1 MLFKLQQWLMSSGH
15 FSKIYT
21 FLDLFMY
28 LFIHP
33 SCIFP
38 RFSLQSKSPTLFL
51 TKTCPFPHFLS
62 FLLSFPFP
70 VSLSLG
76 VKHEKSRTFCFLH
89 NGSFV
94 FSEPKTKAS
103 SNVLLFYVTTE
114 VAVTC
119 WLLMNKYIY
128 LASKPAYTVNNEH
141 MLTITLNVLDI
152 L

>member
-1 MLFKLQQWLMSSGH
+1 M
-15 FSKIYT
+15 
-21 FLDLFMY
+21 
-28 LFIHP
+28 
-33 SCIFP
+33 FP
-38 RFSLQSKSPTLFL
+38 RFSVQSKLPRFFFDPNLPLYSFSLFPL
-51 TKTCPFPHFLS
+51 
-62 FLLSFPFP
+62 
-70 VSLSLG
+70 SLSLFLFSSLSLS
-76 VKHEKSRTFCFLH
+76 VKHEEARTFCFLH

-94 FSEPKTKAS
+94 LSEPKTKAG

-128 LASKPAYTVNNEH
+128 LASKPAYTVNNEQ

>member
-1 MLFKLQQWLMSSGH
+1 MLFMLQQWLMSLDP
-15 FSKIYT
+15 FSE
-21 FLDLFMY
+21 DLYFH
-28 LFIHP
+28 LFIYF

-38 RFSLQSKSPTLFL
+38 RFSIPSKLSRFFLTRSFSPHSSPLLFL
-51 TKTCPFPHFLS
+51 CMYLS
-62 FLLSFPFP
+62 HSQCKN
-70 VSLSLG
+70 G
-76 VKHEKSRTFCFLH
+76 ESRTFRFSPH

-128 LASKPAYTVNNEH
+128 LASKPAHTVE
-141 MLTITLNVLDI
+141 
-152 L
+152 